1 MSPHPLIGR
10 LAPPLSL
17 TSYNGDKYKFNPGSN
32 PVALFFYPKAGS
44 YGCVREAC
52 SFRDALKSTEL
63 FRNTEVRV
71 IGISADSVEKQAR
84 FVEKQRLNF
93 PVLSDSEGAARKAY
107 HVGKSLFGL
116 FPARVTFLIDSDGII
131 QDVLEATFNYGAHS
145 KFVAKWLSTMQ
156 TEEVPAQDYVF
167 GHRSAE
173 EPEETRDEI
182 MTAEDESDRILP
194 TLELERVSEHP
205 PRL

>member
-1 MSPHPLIGR
+1 
-10 LAPPLSL
+10 
-17 TSYNGDKYKFNPGSN
+17 
-32 PVALFFYPKAGS
+32 
-44 YGCVREAC
+44 
-52 SFRDALKSTEL
+52 
-63 FRNTEVRV
+63 VRV

-84 FVEKQRLNF
+84 FVEKQRLNVSLLFCLQVFVFVVYSVSTQF

-131 QDVLEATFNYGAHS
+131 QYVFNGILWLFAVRDSFLTVSRDVLEATFNYGAHS

-182 MTAEDESDRILP
+182 MIAEDESDRILP